1 MRTDANTR
9 ATHFETA
16 GARLFVF
23 LGAHVLSTLEF
34 RQLLCRDAVAPAR
47 LRLKSWLPAGEW
59 V

>member
-1 MRTDANTR
+1 MRTDANTW

-34 RQLLCRDAVAPAR
+34 RELLCRDAVAPAR
-47 LRLKSWLPAGEW
+47 LRLI
-59 V
+59 